1 MSASAINVDQPF
13 PELGLDSMMAM
24 TVLRETQ
31 KLVGID
37 LFANMLFNH
46 PTIASLAAYV
56 AGLLAPQEA
65 TQDDSEKAA
74 VDLLDSGSGVLDEL
88 FDQVESASAGSE
100 SGTF

>member
-37 LFANMLFNH
+37 LSANMLFNH

-56 AGLLAPQEA
+56 ADLLAPQEA
-65 TQDDSEKAA
+65 PQEDSEKPA
-74 VDLLDSGSGVLDEL
+74 VDLLDSPGGVLDEL
-88 FDQVESASAGSE
+88 FDHVESASAGSE
-100 SGTF
+100 SGIF